1 MNATPS
7 FYIIA
12 YDLHPPG
19 QNYKQVE
26 EKINQLEETCKI
38 LNTTWIAKTNL
49 TTKEIK
55 KHLLCAYDANDKI
68 FIARID
74 LPLSAWHLD
83 PEASR
88 WIKAQINAI

>member
-7 FYIIA
+7 FYITA

-38 LNTTWIAKTNL
+38 LNTTWIVKT
-49 TTKEIK
+49 TQTAHEI
-55 KHLLCAYDANDKI
+55 YDLVEPALDRNDRI
-68 FIARID
+68 FIAPIN
-74 LPLSAWHLD
+74 LATSWWYLNAN
-83 PEASR
+83 
-88 WIKAQINAI
+88 IAQWINAQK